1 MTVKR
6 YRLRIPGPI
15 DLEPEVLSFMSAPL
29 IAHYGHDWVE
39 IYTETVTLLKQ
50 VWQTKEASVFLMP
63 GPGSVGMEAAIA
75 SLSGDTHQLL
85 VLTNGFFGDRWVT
98 IARAYSSRVS
108 VLESTWGRAFDVDAV
123 EQALKRDREIKVVIM
138 VHGETSTGVLNPLRE
153 IGALCERYGAV
164 LVADMV
170 ATLGGTEIAF
180 DDWQIGIGVSAT
192 QKCLECPP
200 GLAPVAVSPRAWEAI
215 ERSKGPGWFVNLRTW
230 QHFAREWADWHPHPV
245 TMPTGLT
252 QALRFSLHNILEEG
266 LSQRWARHWEIAA
279 LVRNALKNL
288 GFELFV
294 PDDREAMNTV
304 TAAKGHPKLPAAA
317 LIHALKEKHQILIG
331 GGLEK
336 LAGQIFRIGHMGPTA
351 TRDAIVPTL
360 LAIEDVLR
368 SVGIAVEPGQGLR
381 APMPVMG
388 S

>member
-1 MTVKR
+1 MTR

-29 IAHYGHDWVE
+29 IAHYGREWVE
-39 IYTETVTLLKQ
+39 LYSETLTLLQQ

-63 GPGSVGMEAAIA
+63 GPGSIGMEAAIA
-75 SLSGDTHQLL
+75 SLSGDTHKLL

-98 IARAYSSRVS
+98 IARAYSSRVC
-108 VLESTWGRAFDVDAV
+108 VLEGTWGRAFDVDAV

-138 VHGETSTGVLNPLRE
+138 VHGETSTGVLNPLKE
-153 IGALCERYGAV
+153 ISALCERYDAV

-170 ATLGGTEIAF
+170 ATLGGTEIAL
-180 DDWQIGIGVSAT
+180 DDWHIGIGVSAT

-200 GLAPVAVSPRAWEAI
+200 GLAPVAVSPHAWELI
-215 ERSKGPGWFVNLRTW
+215 ERSRGPGWFVNLRTW

-245 TMPTGLT
+245 TMPTGLI
-252 QALRFSLHNILEEG
+252 QALRYSLQTILDEG
-266 LSQRWARHWEIAA
+266 LPQRWARHLEIAA
-279 LVRNALKNL
+279 LVRNALRNL

-294 PDDREAMNTV
+294 PHDREAMNTV
-304 TAAKGHPKLPAAA
+304 TAAKGHPQLPAAA
-317 LIHALKEKHQILIG
+317 LIRALKEKHQILVG
-331 GGLEK
+331 GGLER

-351 TRDAIVPTL
+351 TRDAMVPTL

-368 SVGIAVEPGQGLR
+368 SSGVAVEPGQSLR
-381 APMPVMG
+381 SHAPVMG
-388 S
+388 LG

>member
-1 MTVKR
+1 MRR

-29 IAHYGHDWVE
+29 IAHYGREWVE
-39 IYTETVTLLKQ
+39 LYNETVTLLKQ

-75 SLSGDTHQLL
+75 SLSGDTHRLL

-108 VLESTWGRAFDVDAV
+108 VLESTWGRAFDIDVV
-123 EQALKRDREIKVVIM
+123 EQALKRDREIRVVIM

-153 IGALCERYGAV
+153 ISALCERYGAV

-180 DDWQIGIGVSAT
+180 DDWHMGIGVSAT

-200 GLAPVAVSPRAWEAI
+200 GLAPIAVSPHAWEFI

-245 TMPTGLT
+245 TMPTGLI
-252 QALRFSLHNILEEG
+252 QALHYSLQTILDEG
-266 LSQRWARHWEIAA
+266 LSQRWARHSEIAA

-304 TAAKGHPKLPAAA
+304 TAAKGHPQLPATA
-317 LIHALKEKHQILIG
+317 LIRALKEKHQIMIG

-351 TRDAIVPTL
+351 TREAMVPTL
-360 LAIEDVLR
+360 LAIEEILR
-368 SVGIAVEPGQGLR
+368 SVGVAVEPGQGLR
-381 APMPVMG
+381 APEPVTER
-388 S
+388 

>member
-1 MTVKR
+1 MRR

-29 IAHYGHDWVE
+29 IAHYGREWVE
-39 IYTETVTLLKQ
+39 LYNETVTLLKQ

-75 SLSGDTHQLL
+75 SLSGDTHKLL

-108 VLESTWGRAFDVDAV
+108 VLESTWGRAFDIDVV
-123 EQALKRDREIKVVIM
+123 EQALKRDREIRVVIM

-153 IGALCERYGAV
+153 ISALCERYGAV

-180 DDWQIGIGVSAT
+180 DDWHIGIGVSAT

-200 GLAPVAVSPRAWEAI
+200 GLAPIAVSPHAWELI

-245 TMPTGLT
+245 TMPTGLI
-252 QALRFSLHNILEEG
+252 QALHFSLHSILDEG
-266 LSQRWARHWEIAA
+266 LSQRWARHSEIAA

-294 PDDREAMNTV
+294 PDDREAMNTA
-304 TAAKGHPKLPAAA
+304 TAAKGHPQLPAAA
-317 LIHALKEKHQILIG
+317 LIRALREKYQILIG

-351 TRDAIVPTL
+351 TREAMVPTL
-360 LAIEDVLR
+360 LAIEDILR
-368 SVGIAVEPGQGLR
+368 SVGVAVEPGQGLR
-381 APMPVMG
+381 APASVTER
-388 S
+388 

>member
-1 MTVKR
+1 MRR

-29 IAHYGHDWVE
+29 IAHYGRDWVE
-39 IYTETVTLLKQ
+39 LYNETVTLLKQ

-75 SLSGDTHQLL
+75 SLSGDTHKLL

-98 IARAYSSRVS
+98 IARAYSSRVL
-108 VLESTWGRAFDVDAV
+108 VLEGEWGRAFDTDAV
-123 EQALKRDREIKVVIM
+123 EQTLKRDRDIRVVIM
-138 VHGETSTGVLNPLRE
+138 VHGETSTGVLNPVKEL
-153 IGALCERYGAV
+153 GAICDKYGAV
-164 LVADMV
+164 LVCDMV

-180 DDWQIGIGVSAT
+180 DDWRIGIGVSAT
-192 QKCLECPP
+192 QKGLECPP
-200 GLAPVAVSPRAWEAI
+200 GLVPVAVSPHAWALI

-230 QHFAREWADWHPHPV
+230 QQFAREWADWHPHPV

-252 QALRFSLHNILEEG
+252 QALRFSLKNILDEG
-266 LSQRWARHWEIAA
+266 LSHRWARHWEIAT
-279 LVRNALKNL
+279 LVRSALKNL

-294 PDDREAMNTV
+294 SDDREAMNTV
-304 TAAKGHPKLPAAA
+304 TAAKGHPQLPAVA
-317 LIHALKEKHQILIG
+317 LMRALKEKHQILIG
-331 GGLEK
+331 GGLER

-351 TRDAIVPTL
+351 TRDAMVPTL

-368 SVGIAVEPGQGLR
+368 SSGVAVEPGQSLR
-381 APMPVMG
+381 GQHLAQTR
-388 S
+388 